1 MQKDQ
6 AAALRAL
13 ASKTAPRRITNQHC
27 RVIVVASGKGGVGK
41 TNIAVNL
48 ALASASRGLR
58 VGILDADMGLANVD
72 LLLGLNP
79 PCNLSHVISGER
91 TLEEVL
97 VTGPAG
103 LKIIAG
109 GSGVAELADIE
120 QHSLD
125 RFIDSL
131 AALDEALDLLLID
144 TGAGIS
150 RTVLSFALASNEI
163 LVVATPDP
171 TSLTDAY
178 GLIKVLAM
186 RNHGAKLQVVVN
198 MCDDDRS
205 GVEVFDRLYS
215 VSRRFLS
222 QELAFAG
229 GIPRDPVV
237 QRAVREM
244 KPFYLAYPR
253 CKAAVA
259 IDKVAAQLLC
269 RDEPG
274 DIDKTAAANG
284 AGGISGLFRRMMHL
298 VRRST

>member
-1 MQKDQ
+1 MHKDQ
-6 AAALRAL
+6 AAALRVL
-13 ASKTAPRRITNQHC
+13 ASKAGPKRRTNRHC

-48 ALASASRGLR
+48 ALAWAKRGLR

-79 PCNLSHVISGER
+79 RCNLSHVINGER
-91 TLEEVL
+91 TLQEVL
-97 VTGPAG
+97 LTGPGG
-103 LKIIAG
+103 LKVIAG

-120 QHSLD
+120 QHQLD
-125 RFIDSL
+125 RFIDSITE
-131 AALDEALDLLLID
+131 LDESLDLLLID

-150 RTVLSFALASNEI
+150 RTVLSFALASDEV

-186 RNHGAKLQVVVN
+186 RNHHAVLQVIVN

-205 GVEVFDRLYS
+205 GREVFSRLYS

-222 QELAFAG
+222 RELSFAG
-229 GIPRDPVV
+229 YVPRDPMV

-244 KPFYLAYPR
+244 RPFYIVYPR
-253 CKAAVA
+253 CKAALA
-259 IDKVAAQLLC
+259 IDRVADQLLNTNEVKDGAKS
-269 RDEPG
+269 R
-274 DIDKTAAANG
+274 AANG
-284 AGGISGLFRRMMHL
+284 LGGISGLFRRML
-298 VRRST
+298 RLIRY